1 MYRIYFAESAPGD
14 RVFLPVERFI
24 YRTCAIDPDGEQRWT
39 AYALSLLV
47 FSLVACLFSYAV
59 LRFQHHLPL
68 NPDHKTAVSAGLSFN
83 TSVSFLTGTNW
94 QSYAGESTMSHLSQM
109 LALVVQQFLAGAV
122 GMAVAVALLRG
133 MIRRRQTTLGS
144 FWVDVVR
151 TSIRILLPI
160 CFVFAFVLMS
170 QGVIQ
175 NLHAERT
182 VHTVA
187 VQQVDSQGNA
197 VSTQRIPGG
206 PVASMTPIELLG
218 NNGGGFFNANLA
230 HPYENPNPVTSLLLY
245 WLVFM
250 IPFAFP
256 YTFGKA
262 VGSMRQGWVIFISM
276 VLLLA
281 ATTFIAYPFEG
292 NGNPKLR
299 PAGVSQK
306 VTATQSGGNMEGKEV
321 RFGVGSTVLGSA
333 STATTAG
340 APNGAL
346 ESFTPVGGST
356 ALVNMLLGEISPG
369 GDGSGLYGKL
379 IIVLISVFIAGLMV
393 GRTPEYLGK
402 KIQAAEMKLIVLFI
416 LALPVA
422 ILIFSGAAI
431 VLPTAQR
438 NISASGPHGLTELVY
453 AYTSSANTNGSAFA
467 GINATSRWYLSTL
480 GFAML
485 IGRFFTIIPVL
496 AIGGSLGR
504 KRVLRTSSGTF
515 RTDTPLFLV
524 LLLGVTLITV
534 GLTYFPVLA
543 LGPVVEHLAG
553 HF

>member
-1 MYRIYFAESAPGD
+1 
-14 RVFLPVERFI
+14 
-24 YRTCAIDPDGEQRWT
+24 
-39 AYALSLLV
+39 
-47 FSLVACLFSYAV
+47 
-59 LRFQHHLPL
+59 
-68 NPDHKTAVSAGLSFN
+68 
-83 TSVSFLTGTNW
+83 
-94 QSYAGESTMSHLSQM
+94 
-109 LALVVQQFLAGAV
+109 
-122 GMAVAVALLRG
+122 

-144 FWVDVVR
+144 FWVDMVR
-151 TSIRILLPI
+151 SITRVLLPI
-160 CFVFAFVLMS
+160 SFVFAMVLMS

-175 NLHAERT
+175 NFHAQHS
-182 VHTVA
+182 VQTVA
-187 VQQVDSQGNA
+187 VQQVDTKGQATSAQT
-197 VSTQRIPGG
+197 VPGG
-206 PVASMTPIELLG
+206 PVASMTTIELLG
-218 NNGGGFFNANLA
+218 NNGGGYLNANLA

-262 VGSMRQGWVIFISM
+262 VGSMRQGWVVFISM
-276 VLLLA
+276 VVLLA
-281 ATTFIAYPFEG
+281 VTTFIAYPVEG
-292 NGNPKLR
+292 RGNPKLKA
-299 PAGVSQK
+299 AGVTQT
-306 VTATQSGGNMEGKEV
+306 VTASQSGGNMEGKEI
-321 RFGVGSTVLGSA
+321 RFGVSGSIFGSA

-356 ALVNMLLGEISPG
+356 ALVNMMLGEISPG

-379 IIVLISVFIAGLMV
+379 IIVLISVFVAGLMV

-402 KIQAAEMKLIVLFI
+402 KVQAAEMKLIVLFI

-422 ILIFSGAAI
+422 ILIFSAAAV

-453 AYTSSANTNGSAFA
+453 AYTSAANTNGSAFG
-467 GINATSRWYLSTL
+467 GITATSRWYLSTL

-496 AIGGSLGR
+496 AIGGSLVR
-504 KRVLRTSSGTF
+504 KRVTRISAGTF
-515 RTDTPLFLV
+515 RTD
-524 LLLGVTLITV
+524 TV
-534 GLTYFPVLA
+534 GLTYFPILA